1 MKNVVILGAGGHAHV
16 VADIVSAEGN
26 NVVAFLDDDLSQKDS
41 SGPIGDY
48 KKYSDCEFIIAIGDA
63 SVRQRLSKLNVQWHI
78 AVHPSAVVSPS
89 VILQDGTVVMPRAVI
104 NARTSVGKHCIV
116 NTGSI
121 VEHDNILEDFVH
133 ISVGAKLGGTVRI
146 GKNTMIGIG
155 SIVKNNIKICDDVI
169 IGAGATVVDDIN
181 EKGTYVGTP
190 AKKKHD

>member
-16 VADIVSAEGN
+16 VADVVSAEGN
-26 NVVAFLDDDLSQKDS
+26 NVVAFLDDDLSQNDS
-41 SGPIGDY
+41 SGPIDDY
-48 KKYSDCEFIIAIGDA
+48 KKYSNCEFIIGIGDSIA
-63 SVRQRLSKLNVQWHI
+63 RQRLSKLNLQWHTAI
-78 AVHPSAVVSPS
+78 HPSAVVSPS
-89 VILQDGTVVMPRAVI
+89 ATLEEGTVVMPRAVV
-104 NARTSVGKHCIV
+104 NARAKIGKHCIV

-121 VEHDNILEDFVH
+121 VEHDNVIEDFVH

-155 SIVKNNIKICDDVI
+155 SIIKNNISICGDVI
-169 IGAGATVVDDIN
+169 IGAGATVVDNID